1 MTAQTL
7 KRPYSTS
14 HRLEAERAERAR
26 MTDECR
32 GYSPA
37 VRATLAWVITATEP
51 AAKGTNLS
59 NWQDE
64 FLWRAAR
71 AAFAKNRQALDNLH
85 DGIGLRLTHGEAIA
99 IYNGVMASHC
109 DSLPT
114 GRDAFEILDT
124 VWAGYESQAP
134 TDAIAT
140 ALGLT
145 SDQVE
150 RITADIGRKQ
160 RTTQYLRTAPLHLDA
175 GDIVA
180 AAQTHTEELQ

>member
-124 VWAGYESQAP
+124 ATPGLGDAVKCLVYE
-134 TDAIAT
+134 
-140 ALGLT
+140 
-145 SDQVE
+145 V
-150 RITADIGRKQ
+150 
-160 RTTQYLRTAPLHLDA
+160 
-175 GDIVA
+175 
-180 AAQTHTEELQ
+180 

>member
-26 MTDECR
+26 MTDESR

-124 VWAGYESQAP
+124 ATPGLGDAVKCLVYEVKLHP
-134 TDAIAT
+134 WCK
-140 ALGLT
+140 LMWKLT
-145 SDQVE
+145 STPEDPY
-150 RITADIGRKQ
+150 RPIFKPGHWFCLPWA
-160 RTTQYLRTAPLHLDA
+160 
-175 GDIVA
+175 
-180 AAQTHTEELQ
+180 